1 LVQKLRG
8 FQSWHVCTRIIFS
21 FYSCPIANHGGY
33 LCTDHVHV
41 STYLVTTKGITYLPA
56 YVVTTYIPLPIL
68 LYMMLTYRCCSIL
81 ISSENLWFRFEGFE
95 TFDRT
100 PDLLPELVLHISRL
114 LVLGSIHP
122 KQINRMQK
130 KFGNTNILLFKIQN
144 VLSQDLYL
152 PSRSLN
158 LFS

>member
-1 LVQKLRG
+1 MVQKLRG
-8 FQSWHVCTRIIFS
+8 FQSLHVWTRIIFS
-21 FYSCPIANHGGY
+21 FYSCPIIMVVTY
-33 LCTDHVHV
+33 VLTMCMCL

-56 YVVTTYIPLPIL
+56 CIVTTYIPLPIL
-68 LYMMLTYRCCSIL
+68 LYMMLTYGCWSIL
-81 ISSENLWFRFEGFE
+81 TSSENLWFQFDDFE

-100 PDLLPELVLHISRL
+100 SDLLPDLVLHISRL

>member
-8 FQSWHVCTRIIFS
+8 FQSWHVWTRIIFL
-21 FYSCPIANHGGY
+21 FYSYPIANHADY
-33 LCTDHVHV
+33 LCTGHVHV
-41 STYLVTTKGITYLPA
+41 STYLVATKCIIYLPA
-56 YVVTTYIPLPIL
+56 YIVTTYIPLPIL
-68 LYMMLTYRCCSIL
+68 LYTMLTYSCCSIL
-81 ISSENLWFRFEGFE
+81 IPSENLWFRIEDFE
-95 TFDRT
+95 TFDKT
-100 PDLLPELVLHISRL
+100 SNLLPDLVLHISRL

-130 KFGNTNILLFKIQN
+130 KFGNINIFLFKIQN

-152 PSRSLN
+152 SSGSLN